1 MSIRRVVV
9 RLHGSLVQS
18 VGKREVVLL
27 LRNNED
33 IGKIVECLGLDEQEK
48 LMFMI
53 GDKVVY
59 EDYVPRD
66 GDVIDIYPLS
76 FGG

>member
-1 MSIRRVVV
+1 MAIRRVVV
-9 RLHGSLVQS
+9 RLHGSLARS
-18 VGKREVVLL
+18 GAREEVVVV
-27 LRNNED
+27 LRGDED
-33 IGKIVECLGLDEQEK
+33 LSRIAELVGLSRREG
-48 LMFMI
+48 LMFMV
-53 GDKVVY
+53 GGEVVY

>member
-1 MSIRRVVV
+1 VVV
-9 RLHGSLVQS
+9 LRGDEDLRRIAELVGLS
-18 VGKREVVLL
+18 RRE
-27 LRNNED
+27 
-33 IGKIVECLGLDEQEK
+33 G
-48 LMFMI
+48 LMFMV
-53 GDKVVY
+53 GGEVVY